1 MISIKT
7 CNLKIIKKLAKARVN
22 FIAYSNLIDI
32 EIFILRTRPSNLH
45 QNIRP
50 LLSRHLFQLHI
61 FQNLSYYIVFYPKY
75 YLKQL
80 TALFVLNPDILFTLL
95 IKVDNKSL
103 PKPLP
108 W

>member
-45 QNIRP
+45 HNIRL
-50 LLSRHLFQLHI
+50 LLSRHLFQPHI
-61 FQNLSYYIVFYPKY
+61 SQNLDAHKVLPLKY

-80 TALFVLNPDILFTLL
+80 ITLFVLNQDI
-95 IKVDNKSL
+95 
-103 PKPLP
+103 PR
-108 W
+108 